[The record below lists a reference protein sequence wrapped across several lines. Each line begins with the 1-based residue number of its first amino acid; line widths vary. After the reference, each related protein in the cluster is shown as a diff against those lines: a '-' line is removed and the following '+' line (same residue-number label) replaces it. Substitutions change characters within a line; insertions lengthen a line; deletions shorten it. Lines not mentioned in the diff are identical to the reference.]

1 MKRKR
6 KGMLSSE
13 RVVESVGVSF
23 GDVVYRLEYGAS
35 ASVARRVKVVR
46 GIALSADPLPLE
58 TWIAE
63 LVAELGAVAQQTEA
77 GRIAL
82 QGLLEGER

>member
-13 RVVESVGVSF
+13 RVVESVGVTF
-23 GDVVYRLEYGAS
+23 GDVVYRLGYEGKRVVAS
-35 ASVARRVKVVR
+35 RVKVVR
-46 GIALSADPLPLE
+46 GIALSTDPLPLE

-63 LVAELGAVAQQTEA
+63 LVAQLGAVAQQTEA